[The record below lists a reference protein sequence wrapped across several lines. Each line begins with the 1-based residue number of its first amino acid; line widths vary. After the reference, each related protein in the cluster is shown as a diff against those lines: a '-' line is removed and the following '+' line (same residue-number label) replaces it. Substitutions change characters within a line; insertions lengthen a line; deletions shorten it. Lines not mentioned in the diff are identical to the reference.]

1 VWAPGAEIPF
11 LIGAGA
17 IAGVV
22 GSAGAIGSL
31 ISYPAVLIVGVPPL
45 PANVSHAVAVVGT
58 GLTSTVQSRPELQGS
73 LHRLVRWSAVTAVGA
88 AGGTALLLAVPGSVF
103 EWVVPFLVALAAAGL
118 LAQPRIYA
126 WRARN
131 GADGVEGVEGVEG
144 KQPRTHEPVLLLGL
158 FGVGIYDGYFGAAS
172 GIMTLAV
179 LMLTVETQLVRANA
193 FKNALLGVADVVA
206 AASFII
212 FGPIYWTAAISLG
225 AGYAVGGSIGPLV
238 ARRISTDVLRVVIAV
253 AGFGLAGWLLA
264 EAITS

>member
-22 GSAGAIGSL
+22 GSSGAIGSL

-58 GLTSTVQSRPELQGS
+58 GVTSTVQSRPELRGS
-73 LHRLVRWSAVTAVGA
+73 LRQLVRWSAVTAVGA

-103 EWVVPFLVALAAAGL
+103 QWVVPFLVALAAFGL

-126 WRARN
+126 WRTRG
-131 GADGVEGVEGVEG
+131 GASNAE
-144 KQPRTHEPVLLLGL
+144 PRTHEPVLLLGL

-225 AGYAVGGSIGPLV
+225 AGYAVGGSLGPLV
-238 ARRISTDVLRVVIAV
+238 ARRISTDVLRVLIAT